1 MALTNYGVNAP
12 EAVKL
17 WSDVLSR
24 EALKAT
30 WFNKFIGKDSD
41 SLIQEKTDFKKSA
54 GDRLTMILRMQL
66 IGDGV
71 LGDGT
76 LEGNEEKLST
86 YTDNLL
92 IDQLR
97 HAVRSGGKMS
107 DQRIPFSVRDEAKD
121 GLRDWIAGRLDTAF
135 FNQLCGFTAQTDLRY
150 TGNNAVLAPTVVY
163 RPNGR
168 ANDQSLVAGDEFT
181 LASIDRA
188 VAAAKQAT
196 PVMRPLKIN
205 GADHYVMFLHV
216 DQVAQLRTNTATG
229 QWLDIQKAAT
239 TGDGSKNNPIFTGA
253 LGMYNGVILHESVR
267 ITNGVNSATGA
278 VVPNA
283 RRAVLAG
290 AQALV
295 MGFGRGNSTSQS
307 SWDWV
312 EKLFD
317 YENQLGVAAG
327 AIYGMKATRYNG
339 ADFSKIGIHTYTP
352 ATTLG
357 A

>member
-30 WFNKFIGKDSD
+30 WIGKFVGKDAS
-41 SLIQEKTDFKKSA
+41 SLIQEKSDFKKSA

-66 IGDGV
+66 NGDGV
-71 LGDGT
+71 LGDST
-76 LEGNEEKLST
+76 LEGNEEKLAT
-86 YTDNLL
+86 YTDNLV

-97 HAVRSGGKMS
+97 HAVRSAGKMS
-107 DQRIPFSVRDEAKD
+107 EQRIPFSIREEAKD
-121 GLRDWIAGRLDTAF
+121 GLVDWIANRLDTAF

-150 TGNNAVLAPTVVY
+150 TGMNAVLAPTRVY
-163 RPNGR
+163 RPN
-168 ANDQSLVAGDEFT
+168 AKTNDQSLTTGDEFT
-181 LASIDRA
+181 LASIDAA
-188 VAAAKQAT
+188 VSAAKLQT
-196 PVMRPLKIN
+196 PGMRPLRMN
-205 GADHYVMFLHV
+205 GEDRWVLFLHP
-216 DQVAQLRTNTATG
+216 DQVAQMRSNTASG

-239 TGDGSKNNPIFTGA
+239 TGDGSRNNPIFTGA

-267 ITNGVNSATGA
+267 ITNGVNSSTGA
-278 VVPNA
+278 AVTSV
-283 RRAVLAG
+283 RRAVLCG
-290 AQALV
+290 AQAMAL
-295 MGFGRGNSTSQS
+295 GFGRGNSVAGS
-307 SWDWV
+307 SWDWK

-317 YENQLGVAAG
+317 YDNQLGVKAG
-327 AIYGMKATRYNG
+327 AIFGMKALRYNG